1 MPKKLIRLIIF
12 VILITVSM
20 SNIAYAQVPSKP
32 LPYGPKISALQNK
45 EDILNNLEQLKT
57 IRANLI
63 VINVK
68 ADTPAEE
75 LKAIDTDLQRYIDQL
90 RIIRG
95 NLVNHADKYANSIS
109 DVFFAEQIVIIA
121 NCYIVSLKHQQLLIR
136 ALQNNVTEAS
146 TLFYSTYMIPIYYYI
161 TLGDEQIAYTQTYI
175 VVS

>member
-1 MPKKLIRLIIF
+1 MPRKVIRLIIF
-12 VILITVSM
+12 VILITVFM
-20 SNIAYAQVPSKP
+20 SNIAYAQTSIKP
-32 LPYGPKISALQNK
+32 QSYGPKITDLQNK
-45 EDILNNLEQLKT
+45 EDIINSLEQIRA

-63 VINVK
+63 IIDVK
-68 ADTPAEE
+68 ANTPPEQ
-75 LKAIDTDLQRYIDQL
+75 LKNIDADLQRYIDQL

-136 ALQNNVTEAS
+136 SLGSDDQEAS

-161 TLGDEQIAYTQTYI
+161 TLGDEQVAYTQTYI
-175 VVS
+175 TIS